1 MHDHLKIITLIFV
14 IICSASLCSCTTLS
28 YYGQSISGQLELLRK
43 REPIDELLATSG
55 LTDQLRAELQ
65 QVLQIR
71 DFASETLQLPD
82 NDSYRT
88 YADLG
93 RPYSVW
99 NVIAAPEFSL
109 EPLKWCFLIV
119 GCLPYRGYFSKQ
131 QAMRY
136 AEKLRSQGY
145 DVHVGGVSAYS
156 TLGWFDDPLLNT
168 MLRDDI
174 THTARVIFHELAHQ
188 KIYIKNDAHFNEA
201 FADSIALIG
210 VRQWLRSKLDPDALL
225 QFEQSQARESE
236 FIQLILTYRSEL
248 ESLYRR
254 HLSVQEKRLEKSA
267 IFNRMGSDYR
277 EIRSDWG
284 EHGDYDA
291 WFGNGINNAK
301 LSAILTYRD
310 LVADF
315 MALFTDTGHDLQ
327 RLYARV
333 KQLGQCN
340 KTDRRKRLKAGLNA
354 QDCQHK

>member
-1 MHDHLKIITLIFV
+1 MHAHTKFITLLFV
-14 IICSASLCSCTTLS
+14 IISTASLSSCATLS

-55 LTDQLRAELQ
+55 LTDQLRTELL

-71 DFASETLQLPD
+71 DFASETLLLPD
-82 NDSYRT
+82 NGSYRT

-99 NVIAAPEFSL
+99 NVIASPEFSL
-109 EPLKWCFLIV
+109 EPVQWCFLIV

-131 QAMRY
+131 HAIRY

-168 MLRDDI
+168 MLRDDM
-174 THTARVIFHELAHQ
+174 THTASVIFHELAHQ
-188 KIYIKNDAHFNEA
+188 KIYIKNDTHFNEA

-210 VRQWLRSKLDPDALL
+210 VRHWLRSILGLDALL
-225 QFEQSQARESE
+225 QFEQSQARENE
-236 FIQLILTYRSEL
+236 FVQLILTYRSEL

-254 HLSVQEKRLEKSA
+254 HLSAQKKRQEKSA
-267 IFNRMGSDYR
+267 VFNRMASDYWK
-277 EIRSDWG
+277 IRSGWG

-291 WFGNGINNAK
+291 WFSNGVNNAK

-310 LVADF
+310 LIADF
-315 MALFTDTGHDLQ
+315 MALFIAEGNDLQ

-333 KQLGQCN
+333 KQLGQCD